1 MIKRAYNKIPPYLKN
16 RYSLVILLFLVW
28 MVFFDQNDIITQIKL
43 KQRLNKIEKQ
53 KEYYNDEISRTRSEL
68 NNLLNDDD
76 KLEKFAREKY
86 LMKRNNEDLFIIS
99 EE

>member
-1 MIKRAYNKIPPYLKN
+1 MIKRAYNKIPSYLKN
-16 RYSLVILLFLVW
+16 RYSLVILFFLVW
-28 MVFFDQNDIITQIKL
+28 MLFFDQNDIITQIKL

-53 KEYYNDEISRTRSEL
+53 KEYYNDEIARTQSEL
-68 NNLLNDDD
+68 DNLLNDDN

>member
-1 MIKRAYNKIPPYLKN
+1 MIKRAYNKIPAYLKN
-16 RYSLVILLFLVW
+16 RYSLVILFFLVW
-28 MVFFDQNDIITQIKL
+28 MLFFDQNDIITQIKL

-53 KEYYNDEISRTRSEL
+53 KEYYNDEISRTQSEL
-68 NNLLNDDD
+68 DNLLNDED